1 LGDAALRLS
10 AAPAKSFRASLLS
23 CVLLWFFPAAVPARA
38 YQASTEPTR
47 PFIENIIFEGN
58 QRFPRDTLL
67 SRVFSRPGDPYS
79 EEALRR
85 DFHALWNTGWFE
97 DIRLE
102 VENSP
107 RNPNGRIVIFYVKER
122 PIIRRIRYVGN
133 KSVSESDILE
143 RFKDRKV
150 GLSVESQFDPT
161 KIKRAVV
168 VLKDLLAEHGRQ
180 FAAIKPTYEKI
191 PASNAVILTF
201 NVDEGPKVK
210 VGKITIT
217 GNHAF
222 SQRRI
227 IRAMRHSRPYAVP
240 LELFYISVMRKT
252 FDRQKL
258 AEDLEVGIRG
268 LYQDH
273 GYFRV
278 LVKDPVLKT
287 VDVSRPGLPGPW
299 PLVGRKHGK
308 ATNITIPVE
317 EGSRYRMGRL
327 VVRSAD
333 PEKGL
338 FFKTDFL
345 ERIFPLKPGEIF
357 ATDKIRKALED
368 YRKLYGAW
376 GFIDFTAEPLTDID
390 EAQKRI
396 NLTLEF
402 DQQKQFYVRRI
413 EFLGNTTTRDKV
425 IRREVLLNEGD
436 LFNSHLWELSILRLN
451 QLDYFNKIKPED
463 ADIKRNVKQAT
474 VDITLHVREKGK
486 QSIGLS
492 GGISGL
498 AGSFIGLSYQTNNFL
513 GLGETLTFE
522 ADLGDRQ
529 TNFLFG
535 FTEPYLF
542 DRPISTGFTVFSSR
556 FSFNQAQQ
564 TSLLLGQQVSLPP
577 NLAQNFDE
585 KRKGFTIFAS
595 YPLRRF
601 SFTRVGITYGW
612 STTNLTSFSQA
623 STVLFQALQFQSF
636 AGPSALSGIV
646 SSKITPTL
654 SYNTVDNPI
663 SPTRGKSFFIGLGF
677 EGGPIGGNINT
688 FTPTFEAKYFHPIN
702 RRRNVLGFRI
712 LTAYGTGFGNR
723 VLAPFNRFYVGGEDT
738 VRGFDFFTISP
749 WAFVPTLQTVS
760 VSFSNPTVLGPTGQP
775 TPQTIAVPVL
785 HNVATRPGGD
795 TEMVGN
801 AEYRIPILG
810 PVSMSLFYDI
820 GLDGVLR
827 RSQLKLNPTALGALL
842 QEFPN
847 SDFPNLKINPQLPI
861 APGSNFHMRSS
872 TGIEF
877 IVQLPIVNAPFRV
890 YWAYNLNRLT
900 ETIVEPPGAFFL
912 SQATKAGLPPGV
924 FQSQIAP
931 QLNTLLGNQPG
942 HFPGPLFEPAH
953 AFRFTVSRTF

>member
-1 LGDAALRLS
+1 MRLS
-10 AAPAKSFRASLLS
+10 AAPRKPFQVAALCSAVVCLLS
-23 CVLLWFFPAAVPARA
+23 LAPSLAAQQRPPS
-38 YQASTEPTR
+38 ASPR

-58 QRFPRDTLL
+58 QRFPRDTLMA
-67 SRVFSRPGDPYS
+67 RIFSRPGDPYS

-133 KSVSESDILE
+133 KSVSESDILD

-161 KIKRAVV
+161 KIMRAVV
-168 VLKDLLAEHGRQ
+168 VLKELLAEHGRQ
-180 FAAIKPTYEKI
+180 FATIKPTYEKI

-201 NVDEGPKVK
+201 NIDEGPKVK

-227 IRAMRHSRPYAVP
+227 VRAMRHSRPYAIP
-240 LELFYISVMRKT
+240 LYLFSIPVMSKT

-278 LVKDPVLKT
+278 LVKDPILKT
-287 VDVSRPGLPGPW
+287 VDVRRAGLPGPW
-299 PLVGRKHGK
+299 PLIGHKHGK

-327 VVRSAD
+327 VIRSAD

-345 ERIFPLKPGEIF
+345 EKIFPIKTGQIF

-376 GFIDFTAEPLTDID
+376 GFIDFTPEPLTDID
-390 EAQKRI
+390 EAHKRI

-402 DQQKQFYVRRI
+402 DQQKQYYVRRI
-413 EFLGNTTTRDKV
+413 EFVGNTTTRDKV
-425 IRREVLLNEGD
+425 IRRELLLNEGD

-451 QLDYFNKIKPED
+451 QLDYFNQLKPEN
-463 ADIKRNVKQAT
+463 ADIKRNVQKGT
-474 VDITLHVREKGK
+474 VDITLHVKEKGK
-486 QSIGLS
+486 QSIGLT

-522 ADLGDRQ
+522 TDLGDRQ

-556 FSFNQAQQ
+556 FSYNQARE
-564 TSLLLGQQVSLPP
+564 TSLLLGQQVNLPA

-585 KRKGFTIFAS
+585 NRKGFTVFAS

-601 SFTRVGITYGW
+601 SFTRLGITYGW
-612 STTNLTSFSQA
+612 STTDITSFSQA
-623 STVLFQALQFQSF
+623 STVLFEALQFQSL

-646 SSKITPTL
+646 SSKITPTIT
-654 SYNTVDNPI
+654 YNRLEGSPINP
-663 SPTRGKSFFIGLGF
+663 TGGKSLFVGLSF

-688 FTPTFEAKYFHPIN
+688 VSPTVEFKYFHPIN
-702 RRRNVLGFRI
+702 HKRNVLGFR
-712 LTAYGTGFGNR
+712 LLGAFATGYGNR

-738 VRGFDFFTISP
+738 VRGFDFFTIAP
-749 WAFVPTLQTVS
+749 WAFVPTLQTVQVTFTNPS
-760 VSFSNPTVLGPTGQP
+760 VIGPNGQP
-775 TPQTIAVPVL
+775 ITQSLPVPVL

-795 TEMVGN
+795 SELVGN
-801 AEYRIPILG
+801 AEYRIPIVG
-810 PVSMSLFYDI
+810 PVSMSLFYDV

-827 RSQLKLNPTALGALL
+827 RSQLGLNPSDLGVLR
-842 QEFPN
+842 Q
-847 SDFPNLKINPQLPI
+847 DFPNPDFPTYKINTELPL
-861 APGSNFHMRSS
+861 ASGTNFHLRSS

-877 IVQLPIVNAPFRV
+877 VVQLPIVNAPFRV
-890 YWAYNLNRLT
+890 YYALNLNRLT
-900 ETIVEPPGAFFL
+900 ETIVEPTGAYFL
-912 SQATKAGLPPGV
+912 SPAAKASLPPDV
-924 FQSQIAP
+924 LQTQIVP
-931 QLNTLLGNQPG
+931 QLTTLLAAQPQHIAG
-942 HFPGPLFEPAH
+942 SLFEPAH

>member
-1 LGDAALRLS
+1 LRLS
-10 AAPAKSFRASLLS
+10 AAPPKSVRVSGLW
-23 CVLLWFFPAAVPARA
+23 CVLVCLLVLAPPLGAQQAPAPP
-38 YQASTEPTR
+38 SR
-47 PFIENIIFEGN
+47 PFIENIRFVGN

-67 SRVFSRPGDPYS
+67 ARIFSRAGDPYS
-79 EEALRR
+79 DDALRR

-102 VENSP
+102 VESSP
-107 RNPNGRIVIFYVKER
+107 RNPSGRIITFYVKER

-133 KSVSESDILE
+133 KSVSESDILD

-168 VLKDLLAEHGRQ
+168 VLKELLAEHGRQ
-180 FAAIKPTYEKI
+180 FATIKPTYERI

-201 NVDEGPKVK
+201 NIDEGPKVK

-227 IRAMRHSRPYAVP
+227 VRAMRHSRPYGVP
-240 LELFYISVMRKT
+240 LGLFFLPVMSKT

-278 LVKDPVLKT
+278 LVKDPILKT
-287 VDVSRPGLPGPW
+287 VDVNRAGLPGPW
-299 PLVGRKHGK
+299 PLVGHKHGK

-317 EGSRYRMGRL
+317 EGSRYRMGKL

-338 FFKTDFL
+338 FFKTDYL
-345 ERIFPLKPGEIF
+345 EKIFPLKPGDIF
-357 ATDKIRKALED
+357 ATDKIRKSLED

-376 GFIDFTAEPLTDID
+376 GFIDFTAEPLTEID
-390 EAQKRI
+390 EAHKRI

-402 DQQKQFYVRRI
+402 DQQKQYYVRRI
-413 EFLGNTTTRDKV
+413 EFVGNTTTRDKV
-425 IRREVLLNEGD
+425 IRRELLLSEGD

-451 QLDYFNKIKPED
+451 QLDYFEQLKPENA
-463 ADIKRNVKQAT
+463 ADIKRNVKEGT
-474 VDITLHVREKGK
+474 VDLTLHVKEKGK
-486 QSIGLS
+486 QSIGLT

-522 ADLGDRQ
+522 TDLGDRQ

-535 FTEPYLF
+535 FTEPYLL

-556 FSFNQAQQ
+556 FSYNQAQQ
-564 TSLLLGQQVSLPP
+564 TSLLLGQQVNLPA

-585 KRKGFTIFAS
+585 NRKGFTVFAS

-601 SFTRVGITYGW
+601 SFTRLGVTYGW
-612 STTNLTSFSQA
+612 STTDITAFSQA
-623 STVLFQALQFQSF
+623 STVLFQALQFQSL

-654 SYNTVDNPI
+654 TYNRLEGSPINP
-663 SPTRGKSFFIGLGF
+663 TGGKSIFVGLSF

-688 FTPTFEAKYFHPIN
+688 VSPTFEFKYFHPVN
-702 RRRNVLGFRI
+702 HKRNVLGFH
-712 LTAYGTGFGNR
+712 LLGAFATGYSGR
-723 VLAPFNRFYVGGEDT
+723 VLAPFNRFYIGGEDT

-749 WAFVPTLQTVS
+749 WVFVPTLQTVQ
-760 VSFSNPTVLGPTGQP
+760 VTYFNPSSIGPNGQP
-775 TPQTIAVPVL
+775 LQQALNVPVL

-795 TEMVGN
+795 SEIVGN
-801 AEYRIPILG
+801 AEYRIPLVG
-810 PVSMSLFYDI
+810 PVSMSLFYDV
-820 GLDGVLR
+820 GLDGILR
-827 RSQLKLNPTALGALL
+827 RNQLELNSAQLTNF
-842 QEFPN
+842 QRDFPN
-847 SDFPNLKINPQLPI
+847 SDFSNLKINQELPV
-861 APGSNFHMRSS
+861 ASGTNFHLRSS

-877 IVQLPIVNAPFRV
+877 VVQLPIVNAPFRV
-890 YWAYNLNRLT
+890 YYAYNLNRLT
-900 ETIVEPPGAFFL
+900 ETIVEPTGGYFL
-912 SQATKAGLPPGV
+912 SDAIKASLPPGV
-924 FQSQIAP
+924 LQTQIVP
-931 QLNTLLGNQPG
+931 QLTTIIATQPQHIAG
-942 HFPGPLFEPAH
+942 TLFEPSH

>member
-1 LGDAALRLS
+1 VAVLWGALVCLLAVARSLGAQQPPPS
-10 AAPAKSFRASLLS
+10 PA
-23 CVLLWFFPAAVPARA
+23 
-38 YQASTEPTR
+38 R

-67 SRVFSRPGDPYS
+67 ARIFSRPGDPYS

-85 DFHALWNTGWFE
+85 DFHALWNTGWLE
-97 DIRLE
+97 DLRLE
-102 VENSP
+102 VETSP
-107 RNPNGRIVIFYVKER
+107 RNSNGRIVIFYVKER

-133 KSVSESDILE
+133 KSVSESDILD

-150 GLSVESQFDPT
+150 GLTVESQFDPT
-161 KIKRAVV
+161 KIMRAVV
-168 VLKDLLAEHGRQ
+168 VLKELLAEHGRQ
-180 FAAIKPTYEKI
+180 FATIKPTYEKI
-191 PASNAVILTF
+191 PASNAVVLTF
-201 NVDEGPKVK
+201 NIDEGPKVK

-227 IRAMRHSRPYAVP
+227 IRAMRHSRPYAIPLYFFYVP
-240 LELFYISVMRKT
+240 VMSKT

-278 LVKDPVLKT
+278 LVKDPILKT
-287 VDVSRPGLPGPW
+287 VDVHRAGLPGPW
-299 PLVGRKHGK
+299 PLIGHKHGK

-317 EGSRYRMGRL
+317 EGSRYRMGKL

-345 ERIFPLKPGEIF
+345 EKMFPIRPGQIF

-390 EAQKRI
+390 EAHKRI

-402 DQQKQFYVRRI
+402 DQQKQYYVRRI
-413 EFLGNTTTRDKV
+413 EFVGNTTTRDKV
-425 IRREVLLNEGD
+425 IRRELLLSEGD
-436 LFNSHLWELSILRLN
+436 LFNSHLWELSVLRLN
-451 QLDYFNKIKPED
+451 QLDYFEQLKPEN
-463 ADIKRNVKQAT
+463 ADLKRNVQKGT
-474 VDITLHVREKGK
+474 VDITLHVKEKGK
-486 QSIGLS
+486 QSIGLT

-522 ADLGDRQ
+522 TDLGDRQ

-556 FSFNQAQQ
+556 FSYNQAQE
-564 TSLLLGQQVSLPP
+564 TSLLLGQQVSLPA

-585 KRKGFTIFAS
+585 NRKGFTVFAS

-601 SFTRVGITYGW
+601 SFTRLGITYGW
-612 STTNLTSFSQA
+612 STTDITSFSQA
-623 STVLFQALQFQSF
+623 STVLFEALQFQSL

-646 SSKITPTL
+646 SSKITPTIT
-654 SYNTVDNPI
+654 YNRLEGSPINP
-663 SPTRGKSFFIGLGF
+663 TGGKSLFLGLSF
-677 EGGPIGGNINT
+677 EGGPMGGNINT
-688 FTPTFEAKYFHPIN
+688 ISPTVEFKYFHPIN
-702 RRRNVLGFRI
+702 RRRNVLGFR
-712 LTAYGTGFGNR
+712 LLGAFATGYGNR
-723 VLAPFNRFYVGGEDT
+723 VLAPFNRLYIGGEDT
-738 VRGFDFFTISP
+738 VRGFDFFTIAP
-749 WAFVPTLQTVS
+749 WAFVPTLQTVP
-760 VSFSNPTVLGPTGQP
+760 VTFSNPSLIGPTGLP
-775 TPQTIAVPVL
+775 LTQTLNVPVL
-785 HNVATRPGGD
+785 HMVATRPGGD
-795 TEMVGN
+795 SELVGN
-801 AEYRIPILG
+801 AEYRIPIVG
-810 PVSMSLFYDI
+810 PVSMSLFYDV

-827 RSQLKLNPTALGALL
+827 RSQLQLNSTALGSL
-842 QEFPN
+842 QQDFPN
-847 SDFPNLKINPQLPI
+847 SDFPNFKISPRLPL
-861 APGSNFHMRSS
+861 APGTNFHLRSS

-877 IVQLPIVNAPFRV
+877 VVQLPIVNAPFRV
-890 YWAYNLNRLT
+890 YYAYNLNRLS
-900 ETIVEPPGAFFL
+900 ETIVEPPGAYFL
-912 SQATKAGLPPGV
+912 SQATKVSLPPGV
-924 FQSQIAP
+924 LQTQIVP
-931 QLNTLLGNQPG
+931 QLTSILAAQPQHISG
-942 HFPGPLFEPAH
+942 SLFEPAH

>member
-1 LGDAALRLS
+1 LRRS
-10 AAPAKSFRASLLS
+10 AAPANSFRTSLL
-23 CVLLWFFPAAVPARA
+23 CCALLSLFLAALPLRA
-38 YQASTEPTR
+38 QQPSGAPVR
-47 PFIENIIFEGN
+47 PFIQNIIFEGN
-58 QRFPRDTLL
+58 LRYPRDTLL
-67 SRVFSRPGDPYS
+67 ARIFSRPGDPYND
-79 EEALRR
+79 EALRR

-107 RNPNGRIVIFYVKER
+107 RNPNGRIVIFHVKER

-150 GLSVESQFDPT
+150 DLSVESQFDPT
-161 KIKRAVV
+161 KIIRAVV
-168 VLKDLLAEHGRQ
+168 VLKQLLAEHGRQ
-180 FAAIKPTYEKI
+180 FAVVKPTYEKI

-201 NVDEGPKVK
+201 NIDEGPKVK

-227 IRAMRHSRPYAVP
+227 IRAMRHSRPYAIP
-240 LELFYISVMRKT
+240 LGFIDIPVMRKT

-268 LYQDH
+268 LYQDN

-287 VDVSRPGLPGPW
+287 VDVSRPGLPGPL
-299 PLVGRKHGK
+299 PLIGRKRGK

-317 EGSRYRMGRL
+317 EGDRYRMGKL

-345 ERIFPLKPGEIF
+345 ERIFPLKPGDIF
-357 ATDKIRKALED
+357 ATDKIRKSLED

-390 EAQKRI
+390 EKNKRI

-402 DQQKQFYVRRI
+402 DQEKQYYVRRI
-413 EFLGNTTTRDKV
+413 DFVGNTTTRDKV
-425 IRREVLLNEGD
+425 IRRELLLSEGD
-436 LFNSHLWELSILRLN
+436 LFNSHLWELSVLRLN
-451 QLDYFNKIKPED
+451 QLNYFDRIKPEN
-463 ADIKRNVKQAT
+463 ADIKRNVKKGT
-474 VDITLHVREKGK
+474 VAISLHVKEKGK

-522 ADLGDRQ
+522 TDLGDRQ
-529 TNFLFG
+529 TSFLFG
-535 FTEPYLF
+535 FTEPYLL
-542 DRPISTGFTVFSSR
+542 DRPISTGFTVFASR
-556 FSFNQAQQ
+556 FSYNQAQQ
-564 TSLLLGQQVSLPP
+564 TSLLVGQQVSLPA

-585 KRKGFTIFAS
+585 KRKGFTLFAS

-601 SFTRVGITYGW
+601 SFTRVGVTYGW
-612 STTNLTSFSQA
+612 SATDITSFSQA
-623 STVLFQALQFQSF
+623 STVLFEVLQFQSF

-646 SSKITPTL
+646 SSKITPTI
-654 SYNTVDNPI
+654 SYNSVDNPVN
-663 SPTRGKSFFIGLGF
+663 PTHGKSFFVGLGF

-688 FTPTFEAKYFHPIN
+688 LTPTFEIKYFRPIN
-702 RRRNVLGFRI
+702 HRRNVLGFHL
-712 LTAYGTGFGNR
+712 LTAYATGFGNR
-723 VLAPFNRFYVGGEDT
+723 VLAPFNRFYIGGEDT
-738 VRGFDFFTISP
+738 VRGFDYFTISP
-749 WAFVPTLQTVS
+749 WVFVPTLQNVS
-760 VSFSNPTVLGPTGQP
+760 VPFTNPSQIGPNGLPLTENLTVP
-775 TPQTIAVPVL
+775 IL
-785 HNVATRPGGD
+785 HLVATRPGGD
-795 TEMVGN
+795 TEVVGN
-801 AEYRIPILG
+801 AEYRIPIVG
-810 PVSMSLFYDI
+810 PVSMDLFYDV
-820 GLDGVLR
+820 GLDGILR
-827 RSQLKLNPTALGALL
+827 HNQLELNPAAVANF
-842 QEFPN
+842 QQFFPN
-847 SDFPNLKINPQLPI
+847 SDFPSLKIPAELAV
-861 APGSNFHMRSS
+861 APSTNFHLRTS

-877 IVQLPIVNAPFRV
+877 IVQLPIVQAPFRF
-890 YWAYNLNRLT
+890 YYAYNLNRLT
-900 ETIVEPPGAFFL
+900 ETVVEPPGAFFL

-924 FQSQIAP
+924 FQSQILP
-931 QLNTLLGNQPG
+931 ELNTTLATQPG
-942 HFPGPLFEPAH
+942 HFPGPLFEPSH
-953 AFRFTVSRTF
+953 TFRFTVSRTF

>member
-1 LGDAALRLS
+1 LRLS
-10 AAPAKSFRASLLS
+10 AAPAKSFRASLLW
-23 CVLLWFFPAAVPARA
+23 CALLSLFLAGLPLRA
-38 YQASTEPTR
+38 QQPSGAPVR
-47 PFIENIIFEGN
+47 PFIQNIIFEGN

-67 SRVFSRPGDPYS
+67 ARIFSRPGDPYN

-161 KIKRAVV
+161 KIMRAVV
-168 VLKDLLAEHGRQ
+168 VLKSLLAEHGRQ
-180 FAAIKPTYEKI
+180 FAVIKPTYEKI
-191 PASNAVILTF
+191 PATNAVTLTF
-201 NVDEGPKVK
+201 NIDEGPKVK

-227 IRAMRHSRPYAVP
+227 IRAMRHSRPYAIP
-240 LELFYISVMRKT
+240 LWLFNIAVMRKT

-268 LYQDH
+268 LYQDN

-278 LVKDPVLKT
+278 LVKDPILKT
-287 VDVSRPGLPGPW
+287 VDVKRPGIPGPW
-299 PLVGRKHGK
+299 PLVGRKRGK

-317 EGSRYRMGRL
+317 EGSRYRMGKL

-338 FFKTDFL
+338 FFKTEFL
-345 ERIFPLKPGEIF
+345 EKLFPLSPGEIF
-357 ATDKIRKALED
+357 ATDKIRKSLED

-390 EAQKRI
+390 EAHKRI

-402 DQQKQFYVRRI
+402 DQQKQYFVRRI
-413 EFLGNTTTRDKV
+413 EFAGNTTTRDKV
-425 IRREVLLNEGD
+425 IRRELLLSEGD
-436 LFNSHLWELSILRLN
+436 LFNSHLWELSVLRLN
-451 QLDYFNKIKPED
+451 QLNYFERIKPEN
-463 ADIKRNVKQAT
+463 ADIKRNVKRAT
-474 VDITLHVREKGK
+474 VDITLHVKEKGK

-522 ADLGDRQ
+522 TDLGDRQ
-529 TNFLFG
+529 TSFLFG
-535 FTEPYLF
+535 FTEPYLL

-556 FSFNQAQQ
+556 FSYNQAQQ
-564 TSLLLGQQVSLPP
+564 TSLLLGQQVSLPA
-577 NLAQNFDE
+577 NLAQNFDQ
-585 KRKGFTIFAS
+585 KRKGFTLFAS

-601 SFTRVGITYGW
+601 SFTRVGVTYGW
-612 STTNLTSFSQA
+612 STTDITSFSQA
-623 STVLFQALQFQSF
+623 STVLFQTLQFQSF

-646 SSKITPTL
+646 SSKVTPTI

-663 SPTRGKSFFIGLGF
+663 NPTHGKSFFVGLGF
-677 EGGPIGGNINT
+677 EGGPLGGNINT
-688 FTPTFEAKYFHPIN
+688 LTPTFEVKYFHPIN
-702 RRRNVLGFRI
+702 HRRNVLGFRL
-712 LTAYGTGFGNR
+712 LTAYATGFGNR
-723 VLAPFNRFYVGGEDT
+723 VLAPFNRFYIGGEDT

-749 WAFVPTLQTVS
+749 WVFVPMQQTVS
-760 VSFSNPTVLGPTGQP
+760 VPYLDPTQIGPNGLP
-775 TPQTIAVPVL
+775 TSQNLPVRLL

-795 TEMVGN
+795 TEIVGN
-801 AEYRIPILG
+801 AEYRIPIAG
-810 PVSMSLFYDI
+810 PVSVSLFYDV
-820 GLDGVLR
+820 GLDGILR
-827 RSQLKLNPTALGALL
+827 RNQLELNPAALDNLR
-842 QEFPN
+842 QSFPN
-847 SDFPNLKINPQLPI
+847 PDFPSLKIPAELGV
-861 APGSNFHMRSS
+861 APGTNFHMRSS
-872 TGIEF
+872 TGVEF
-877 IVQLPIVNAPFRV
+877 IVQLPIVQAPFRF

-900 ETIVEPPGAFFL
+900 ETIVEPPSAFFL
-912 SQATKAGLPPGV
+912 SQAAKAALPPGV
-924 FQSQIAP
+924 FQSQILP
-931 QLNTLLGNQPG
+931 ELDTILTTQPG

-953 AFRFTVSRTF
+953 TFRFTVSRTF